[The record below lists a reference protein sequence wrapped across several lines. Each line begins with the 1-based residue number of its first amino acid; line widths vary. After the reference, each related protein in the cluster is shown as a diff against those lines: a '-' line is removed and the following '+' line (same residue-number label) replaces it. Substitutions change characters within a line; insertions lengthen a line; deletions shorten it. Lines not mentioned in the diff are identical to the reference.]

1 MSYFTTMLALCLPT
15 GHLKPSI
22 WGVSPHLWHIF
33 SWLLCSCLN
42 ISFSCGIL
50 SFFLSSCWYLWL
62 FDFGFNFLCF
72 LWYLLG
78 GTSVHWCLSKF
89 TCVACGSFATCLMY
103 FAVDSCDSSFFANC
117 LTLLA
122 GNLSRSMLESFIV
135 LETNSS
141 SLRKKQKMSLC
152 NILAVS
158 WGYFAKL
165 ISDCTALYHSSTDW
179 SPCLKLVSKSNLAL
193 ISFVYGLQNS
203 SNFCQITSK
212 HVSSGV
218 KSHEIYWSMPKSP
231 DQATTFLHFL
241 ASESIANS
249 QSNIFSHFIFH
260 LMNLLYKL
268 SSTVQFI
275 LGPSMYG
282 TYILVGAWC
291 GLTNTSCS

>member
-1 MSYFTTMLALCLPT
+1 
-15 GHLKPSI
+15 
-22 WGVSPHLWHIF
+22 
-33 SWLLCSCLN
+33 
-42 ISFSCGIL
+42 
-50 SFFLSSCWYLWL
+50 
-62 FDFGFNFLCF
+62 
-72 LWYLLG
+72 
-78 GTSVHWCLSKF
+78 
-89 TCVACGSFATCLMY
+89 MY
-103 FAVDSCDSSFFANC
+103 FAVDLDDSSFFANC

-141 SLRKKQKMSLC
+141 SLRKKQKISLC

-165 ISDCTALYHSSTDW
+165 ICDCTALYHSFTDQ

-203 SNFCQITSK
+203 NFCQITSK

-218 KSHEIYWSMPKSP
+218 KFHEIYWSMPKSP
-231 DQATTFLHFL
+231 DQTTTFLQFL

-249 QSNIFSHFIFH
+249 QSNIFLHFFFH

-268 SSTVQFI
+268 LSTVQFI
-275 LGPSMYG
+275 LGLSMHG
-282 TYILVGAWC
+282 TCILVGACC
-291 GLTNTSCS
+291 GLTNTSCSLSLSCS